1 MNAIPNRRLSPPYR
15 AKKMEKP
22 TVRGLSKPT
31 RSGMRPDGEV
41 AGDQEGTRVRSSAMN
56 VSYSQRFV
64 C

>member
-1 MNAIPNRRLSPPYR
+1 MAYIRKAQEGER